1 MRSKII
7 SFSRFGEKSPIAKTW
22 PSIVG
27 AKLYTKGMP

>member
-7 SFSRFGEKSPIAKTW
+7 SFNKFGEKSPIAKSW

-27 AKLYTKGMP
+27 AKLHTKGIP